1 VSHASDVITRLE
13 GDVQNISTALGVIQD
28 IAEQTNLL
36 ALNAAIEAARAG
48 DQGRGFAVVA
58 DEVRKLASRTQEST
72 GDIHLMIEKLK
83 AASDNA
89 VSAMSSS
96 QKRGEATVSQAKAAA
111 KALIEIQRFIGT
123 IMDMN
128 ALIATATEEQS
139 LVGQEI
145 SQRIVVISEQSLQ
158 SAELANDNR
167 SGSETL
173 TGRATELYDLVSR
186 FKV

>member
-1 VSHASDVITRLE
+1 
-13 GDVQNISTALGVIQD
+13 
-28 IAEQTNLL
+28 
-36 ALNAAIEAARAG
+36 
-48 DQGRGFAVVA
+48 
-58 DEVRKLASRTQEST
+58 
-72 GDIHLMIEKLK
+72 MIEQLK
-83 AASDNA
+83 AASDDA

-96 QKRGEATVSQAKAAA
+96 QTRGEATVSEA
-111 KALIEIQRFIGT
+111 KALIEIQSFIGT

-128 ALIATATEEQS
+128 TLIATATEEQS

-145 SQRIVVISEQSLQ
+145 SQRVVVISEQSLQ

-173 TGRATELYDLVSR
+173 TGRATELYNLVSR